1 MCRLFGSDRLKSAY
15 ATTMMASGACRCVMN
30 VPRRR
35 HNGVR
40 RGQQIADGALMKR
53 TAQLLTYA
61 LVLTS
66 GSAFADAITGAPAV
80 ASYSDAAQATQ
91 DRSSNASVAPAARG
105 DEAQLFDA
113 SGASLLLMSPPQFL
127 FVGAHGKLRGG
138 DASASD
144 GSGGS
149 GGGSLIPGGVLNG
162 LTSGVSPG
170 TLSNV
175 GFSAGGT
182 PVEVTAAAAPIANPE
197 PASLIL
203 LGSGLAFCARQ
214 LKRRR
219 S

>member
-1 MCRLFGSDRLKSAY
+1 
-15 ATTMMASGACRCVMN
+15 
-30 VPRRR
+30 
-35 HNGVR
+35 
-40 RGQQIADGALMKR
+40 MKR

-149 GGGSLIPGGVLNG
+149 GGSGGGSLIPGGVLNG
-162 LTSGVSPG
+162 LTSGVSSG

-214 LKRRR
+214 LKRRK